1 MGRKIVAQ
9 IPTRF
14 GRLAFLSSL
23 RDTRTGRYSHPA
35 LIESFGREAADRTLS
50 HNHHQV
56 FVEWLRMNLS
66 DQKADLDDYLRISG
80 IGVSALPYRDVVP
93 ASAHEV
99 ERQLYLADLEVILQ
113 LISFE
118 PAEIVSPDASPRR

>member
-1 MGRKIVAQ
+1 VGRKIVAQ

-14 GRLAFLSSL
+14 GRLAFLCSL

-35 LIESFGREAADRTLS
+35 LIESFDREAADRTLS
-50 HNHHQV
+50 HCHHQV
-56 FVEWLRMNLS
+56 FVEWLRMNLA

-80 IGVSALPYRDVVP
+80 IDASALPYRDMAP
-93 ASAHEV
+93 ANAHEV
-99 ERQLYLADLEVILQ
+99 ERQLYLTDLEVILQ

-118 PAEIVSPDASPRR
+118 TAAIASPDASPRR